1 MENLILGYELELC
14 HPQVL
19 TIPYIKEHLSKLE
32 IEDISVDCY
41 TVLDD
46 KKIIYSDYEHPLVL
60 VDAVLGMKT
69 LSIDSKYYQE
79 HREEIDELIMFIC
92 RNKKG
97 DYISVSDG
105 LLVND
110 KVYEAIG
117 SNLNIESVRIGNYG
131 EAVPLSLNGYNYLKQ
146 GNVSE
151 IRSYAV
157 CEELK
162 DNFDP
167 IILHN
172 RRELVGS
179 YTHEML
185 QDNDSFFLN
194 NPLTDEE
201 IYYLKYLNK
210 TGKVN
215 VQGLEASDC
224 FKVVKRLKEVQ
235 HEGIINICVDNKNE
249 FNNYLFSHL
258 EELTDTQNIFIK
270 SYKYAELDCDL
281 LTYIKNERRLIEM
294 VLPAMNLSPFE
305 KYLFAYNK
313 VKQYKKYKE
322 NNDDK
327 TSARN
332 IYQLL
337 DNDYMVCV
345 GFARLLGDL
354 LEKLGI
360 PSVDYSVGVDV
371 GLDDIK
377 DDTLVLPDK
386 VVSSK
391 DGKEHEVLTKR
402 GDHARL
408 EVHLVDP
415 KYDIDGYFLADPT
428 WDNDMKHDTYNY
440 ALMTQDEYIGIRRYN
455 YFNRYGIDELFFIHS
470 LEEFYDKINLL
481 LNKNKNQKEGDII
494 KSLLNKFEE
503 LDKEFYQELISK
515 YKGLDSIS
523 FDFTKENIQDIFLDM
538 GEHILGKVNKMIDG
552 QKFRE
557 GITVYYR
564 EIVGLTG
571 EELEQKVNEVMEYN
585 RKMQDIKFPTR
596 YKIDRNEK
604 KTVLFNGT
612 NKFSID
618 STGNLR
624 M

>member
-1 MENLILGYELELC
+1 MENLLLGYKLESL

-19 TIPYIKEHLSKLE
+19 TISYIKEHLDELE
-32 IEDISVDCY
+32 IEDISVDSY
-41 TVLDD
+41 VVSGD

-79 HREEIDELIMFIC
+79 HKEEVDELITFIC

-97 DYISVSDG
+97 KYISVSDG
-105 LLVND
+105 ILVTD

-117 SNLNIESVRIGNYG
+117 SNPNIESVRIGNYG
-131 EAVPLSLNGYNYLKQ
+131 EAVPLSLSGYNYLKQ

-151 IRSYAV
+151 IRSYDV

-172 RRELVGS
+172 KRELVGYYS
-179 YTHEML
+179 YKML
-185 QDNDSFFLN
+185 QDNDLFFLSK
-194 NPLTDEE
+194 PLNDEE

-210 TGKVN
+210 TGKVD
-215 VQGLEASDC
+215 VQTSDISNC

-235 HEGIINICVDNKNE
+235 HEGIINIYVDNKNE

-270 SYKYAELDCDL
+270 SHKYAELDCDL

-322 NNDDK
+322 NDDNK

-354 LEKLGI
+354 LEKLEI

-391 DGKEHEVLTKR
+391 DGKEYEVLTRR

-428 WDNDMKHDTYNY
+428 WDNDLEHDTYNY
-440 ALMTQDEYIGIRRYN
+440 ALMTHDEYIGIRRYN
-455 YFNRYGIDELFFIHS
+455 YLNHYGIDELFFVHS
-470 LEEFYDKINLL
+470 LEEFYDKINIL
-481 LNKNKNQKEGDII
+481 LNKNKRQKEGDII
-494 KSLLNKFEE
+494 HSLLNKFEK
-503 LDKEFYQELISK
+503 LDKEFYQELIRK
-515 YKGLDSIS
+515 YNGLDRYN

-538 GEHILGKVNKMIDG
+538 GEHILAKVNKMVDG
-552 QKFRE
+552 QKFKE

-571 EELEQKVNEVMEYN
+571 EELEQKINEVMEYN
-585 RKMQDIKFPTR
+585 KEMQDIKFPIR
-596 YKIDRNEK
+596 YKIDCNEE
-604 KTVLFNGT
+604 KTVLFNGS